1 MKVSVG
7 ITIFVY
13 ETVLTRIARKIQI
26 ERKRNG

>member
-7 ITIFVY
+7 ITLFVY
-13 ETVLTRIARKIQI
+13 ETTSTRIARKIQI